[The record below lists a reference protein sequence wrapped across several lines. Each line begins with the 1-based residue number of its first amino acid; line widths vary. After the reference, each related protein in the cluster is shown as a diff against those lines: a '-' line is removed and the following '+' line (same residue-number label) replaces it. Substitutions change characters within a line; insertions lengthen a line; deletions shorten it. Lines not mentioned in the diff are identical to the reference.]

1 MKKIVWKKDVGNIL
15 FQSLTTILFAI
26 FGFLCLY
33 PFYYIFIYSISDPSQ
48 ALKNNI
54 YFLPAGFSLDSYKA
68 VLLLPN
74 IYSAA
79 IISVLRVII
88 GTASSVFVTSMF
100 AYVLTNKELRV
111 RKFMYRVT
119 VTTMYLNAGLIPW
132 YITMRALG
140 LKNSFLLYI
149 FPYLIG
155 AFNLILVKTYI
166 EQMPPSLEESAQ
178 LDGAGPFT
186 IFIKIIFPLC
196 KPVVAAVIIFTA
208 VFHWN
213 AWTDNFYLVNDPHL
227 QTLQLTLLNYLRESD
242 NIANLMSSGGNINNL
257 SQIQKALTPTSI
269 RMTLSIVV
277 ILPIVLVYPFMQK
290 HFVKG
295 IMLGAVKG

>member
-1 MKKIVWKKDVGNIL
+1 MKKDVGNIL
-15 FQSLTTILFAI
+15 FQSITSILFTI
-26 FGFLCLY
+26 FGILCFY
-33 PFYYIFIYSISDPSQ
+33 PFYYILIYSISDPSQ
-48 ALKNNI
+48 ALKHNV
-54 YFLPAGFSLDSYKA
+54 YLLPAGFSLDSYKA
-68 VLLLPN
+68 VLSLPN

-79 IISVLRVII
+79 IVSILRVII

-100 AYVLTNKELRV
+100 AYVLANKELKM
-111 RKFMYRVT
+111 RKIMYRVT

-132 YITMRALG
+132 YITMRGLG
-140 LKNSFLLYI
+140 LKNNFFLYI

-155 AFNLILVKTYI
+155 AFNLILVKTYV

-178 LDGAGPFT
+178 IDGAGPFT

-196 KPVVAAVIIFTA
+196 KPVVAAIIVFTA

-213 AWTDNFYLVNDPHL
+213 AWTDNFYLVRDPHL

-242 NIANLMSSGGNINNL
+242 NIANLMSQGGGMNSL

-277 ILPIVLVYPFMQK
+277 ILPIILVYPFMQK
-290 HFVKG
+290 YFVKG